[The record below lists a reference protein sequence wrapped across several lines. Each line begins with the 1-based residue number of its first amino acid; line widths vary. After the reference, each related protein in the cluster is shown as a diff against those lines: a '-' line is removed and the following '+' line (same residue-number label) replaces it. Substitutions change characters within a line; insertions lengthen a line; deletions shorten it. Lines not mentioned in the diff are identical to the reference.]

1 MTDATL
7 GRVPNTPGTPR
18 RTIRVPDE
26 LWKAASERAK
36 ADGQDLSAV
45 IRAYLE
51 QYAKREI
58 SKQRKR

>member
-26 LWKAASERAK
+26 LWRAASERAK

-51 QYAKREI
+51 KYASEKPKKR
-58 SKQRKR
+58 